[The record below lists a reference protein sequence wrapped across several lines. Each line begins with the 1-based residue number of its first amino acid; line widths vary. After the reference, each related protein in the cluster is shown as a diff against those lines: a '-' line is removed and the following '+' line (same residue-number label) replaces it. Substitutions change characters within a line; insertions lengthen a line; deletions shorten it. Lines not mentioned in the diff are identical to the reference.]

1 MFANKKIIK
10 YFIVDIVLLILN
22 FIPIFKYSIVIDH
35 PNNIKTTFYSLFSFC
50 ISGPAHNSVW
60 YIVIESIFLLLSVV
74 ACAMIL
80 KNAKRENYNFKAEIV
95 LSIIQY
101 CLYIPLLYFA
111 IFIY

>member
-22 FIPIFKYSIVIDH
+22 FIPIFKYSLVIDY

-60 YIVIESIFLLLSVV
+60 YIVIESIFLL
-74 ACAMIL
+74 
-80 KNAKRENYNFKAEIV
+80 
-95 LSIIQY
+95 
-101 CLYIPLLYFA
+101 
-111 IFIY
+111 